1 MDKFL
6 PHETRILKSRVP
18 KKKTNED
25 DDEDEEPEMGRRSR
39 STRFENLSRERRFD
53 EEESRVEGKK
63 NKGRRSSIGVGKVN
77 GGTRVL
83 KTQVPRGFFPHR
95 LPPLATQVLKT

>member
-25 DDEDEEPEMGRRSR
+25 DDEDEEPEMGRRSK
-39 STRFENLSRERRFD
+39 TGELEMGRRCKTGD
-53 EEESRVEGKK
+53 EEVE
-63 NKGRRSSIGVGKVN
+63 
-77 GGTRVL
+77 
-83 KTQVPRGFFPHR
+83 VPISP
-95 LPPLATQVLKT
+95 

>member
-39 STRFENLSRERRFD
+39 STRFENLSGERRFD
-53 EEESRVEGKK
+53 EEESRAEGKK
-63 NKGRRSSIGVGKVN
+63 NKGRRSSTALGK
-77 GGTRVL
+77 
-83 KTQVPRGFFPHR
+83 
-95 LPPLATQVLKT
+95 

>member
-25 DDEDEEPEMGRRSR
+25 DDEDEEPEMKKWRGRRSKIGEEEVELPDLKT
-39 STRFENLSRERRFD
+39 SLENADSAKKNHELKERRTV
-53 EEESRVEGKK
+53 EEE
-63 NKGRRSSIGVGKVN
+63 
-77 GGTRVL
+77 
-83 KTQVPRGFFPHR
+83 
-95 LPPLATQVLKT
+95 ATQALGK